1 MLCSLDTRDHQLAAT
16 DYKLGLSVLYLFNS
30 VDDLAVIK
38 LIPLLIHDMEHCTK
52 VEHLIKIEK
61 KEWKDL
67 HPNPKAERHTSF
79 LLNLSK
85 TGMLQAK
92 ALTIHEPL
100 PIRGNVG
107 PLYGQLQIG
116 QYLDYLQQGPILV
129 RTVHLHKAKGE
140 KK

>member
-1 MLCSLDTRDHQLAAT
+1 
-16 DYKLGLSVLYLFNS
+16 
-30 VDDLAVIK
+30 
-38 LIPLLIHDMEHCTK
+38 
-52 VEHLIKIEK
+52 
-61 KEWKDL
+61 L
-67 HPNPKAERHTSF
+67 HPNPKAESHTSF

-85 TGMLQAK
+85 TGMLQRK